1 MSHINASPSFQKLSL
16 RGKELE
22 DDDKTLNDY
31 SVFPN
36 DILTLEILKQEQL
49 SANKSDPEAGFAGT
63 SLLPDS
69 GFSGS
74 NEMVLEASSLSSE
87 ITWEC
92 AQCTFIN
99 ANRETCEMCDAG
111 QITIVD

>member
-16 RGKELE
+16 CGKELE
-22 DDDKTLNDY
+22 DDEKTMNDY
-31 SVFPN
+31 LVFPN
-36 DILTLEILKQEQL
+36 DILTLEVLKQEQR
-49 SANKSDPEAGFAGT
+49 SENTSDPEAGFAGT

-87 ITWEC
+87 TTWQC

-99 ANRETCEMCDAG
+99 TNRETCEMCAAG
-111 QITIVD
+111 QITFVD